1 MDFVVTLIS
10 TAVKMVFIAAVSF
23 GGIMM
28 GKHLRVRKNAKEAAE
43 TEK

>member
-1 MDFVVTLIS
+1 MDFVATLIQ
-10 TAVKMVFIAAVSF
+10 TVIKMVFIGAVSF